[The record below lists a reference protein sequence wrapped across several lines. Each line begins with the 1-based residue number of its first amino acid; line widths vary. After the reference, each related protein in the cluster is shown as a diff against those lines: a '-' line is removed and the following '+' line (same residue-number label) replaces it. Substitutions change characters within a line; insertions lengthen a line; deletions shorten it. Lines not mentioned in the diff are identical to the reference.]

1 MKKNRFSIQ
10 SIVVVGLMASL
21 VFVFTLLNFPIPTPL
36 EKTMVHLG
44 NAMCLLS
51 ALLFGKWKGG
61 LAAGIGSM
69 IFDLLDPIYLPEAW
83 VTFLTKFAMGF
94 ICGLIA
100 HSFSKNA
107 GLKKKN
113 VFYVVGA
120 VSGALSYVVLY
131 TSKIV
136 ITKYLIEGLAWET
149 VLATLT
155 IKVPTSLFNA
165 VTAVII
171 SLILN
176 AALRPSLK
184 KANLSEKFGIV

>member
-1 MKKNRFSIQ
+1 
-10 SIVVVGLMASL
+10 
-21 VFVFTLLNFPIPTPL
+21 
-36 EKTMVHLG
+36 
-44 NAMCLLS
+44 
-51 ALLFGKWKGG
+51 
-61 LAAGIGSM
+61 
-69 IFDLLDPIYLPEAW
+69 
-83 VTFLTKFAMGF
+83 
-94 ICGLIA
+94 
-100 HSFSKNA
+100 
-107 GLKKKN
+107 N